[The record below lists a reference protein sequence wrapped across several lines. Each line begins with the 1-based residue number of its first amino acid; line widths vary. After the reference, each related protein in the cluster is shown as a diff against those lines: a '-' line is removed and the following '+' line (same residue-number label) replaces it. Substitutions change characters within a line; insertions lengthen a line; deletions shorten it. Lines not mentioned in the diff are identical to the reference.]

1 MKSFV
6 CASAAAIAVI
16 GIAAG
21 GVVHAVAADLA
32 VRRAPP
38 PPVVKAPP
46 PPPVFVW
53 SGLYAGLN
61 GGYGFG
67 TAKFTGVG
75 STKVKGGLAGGQIG
89 YNQQVGQFVWGVEAD
104 GDWSGLRGS
113 DSTGA
118 LGMLCNGVPCTT
130 QNQFLSTGRGR
141 LGIALDRFMPY
152 VTGGAAV
159 GDIRTEALGFTGV
172 NRTNV
177 GWTGGGGIEYAL
189 MPNWSVKAEYLF
201 VDLGKANCT
210 ATCGLPVPS
219 VGFTENVARAGINY
233 HF

>member
-6 CASAAAIAVI
+6 CASAAAVALTCMVD
-16 GIAAG
+16 GAF
-21 GVVHAVAADLA
+21 VQAVAADLA
-32 VRRAPP
+32 VRRPP
-38 PPVVKAPP
+38 PPVVRAPP
-46 PPPVFVW
+46 PMPFSW
-53 SGLYAGLN
+53 TGLYVGVN

-67 TAKFTGVG
+67 TAKFTDLG

-89 YNQQVGQFVWGVEAD
+89 YNLQAGQFVWGLEAD

-113 DSTGA
+113 DNN
-118 LGMLCNGVPCTT
+118 LLCNGVPCTT
-130 QNQFLSTGRGR
+130 QNQFLSTARGR
-141 LGIALDRFMPY
+141 LGIALDRVMPY
-152 VTGGAAV
+152 VTGGLAV
-159 GDIRTEALGFTGV
+159 GDIRADAPGFTGV
-172 NRTNV
+172 SRTNP

-189 MPNWSVKAEYLF
+189 VPNWSVKAEYLF

-210 ATCGLPVPS
+210 GTCGLPAGTS